1 MEKPILSPY
10 FSVDDIHKLREW
22 NYERRKN
29 MTHEEYQKDIK
40 QGCKKFFERL
50 ENLKK

>member
-1 MEKPILSPY
+1 
-10 FSVDDIHKLREW
+10 
-22 NYERRKN
+22 

-50 ENLKK
+50 ENLKKWVISNEKWVMYKRRIFIC